1 MNSISLQ
8 IAQQTRDIHP
18 LLVQCCYTVYDAGPT
33 LNQHVFMYILFA
45 ERPSRDIALSS
56 PGGALV
62 PNDRITGALQTR
74 LLYVDCIT
82 IIHIK

>member
-8 IAQQTRDIHP
+8 IAQQIRDIHP
-18 LLVQCCYTVYDAGPT
+18 LLVQCCCYTVYDAGPT

-45 ERPSRDIALSS
+45 ERPSRDITLSS

-62 PNDRITGALQTR
+62 PNDRKTGTLQTR
-74 LLYVDCIT
+74 LL
-82 IIHIK
+82 

>member
-18 LLVQCCYTVYDAGPT
+18 LLVQRWPNLEPT
-33 LNQHVFMYILFA
+33 CILFA
-45 ERPSRDIALSS
+45 ERPSRDITLSS

-62 PNDRITGALQTR
+62 PNDRKTGTLQTR
-74 LLYVDCIT
+74 LL
-82 IIHIK
+82 